1 MARASPRAKIP
12 FRGRS
17 APKRMTY
24 TALAR
29 SSREEYRAL
38 IAGLRCP
45 SGELLTD
52 LKEQCPKCHSPHV
65 EFKYFDNPP
74 KRTQPR
80 FTCNN
85 PECKVVKFTLG
96 GKQYN
101 PKRGPGPDPEPSE
114 VPGGGEEQSFTTRSS
129 KRTRLSA
136 DTGYLH
142 EPAGGA
148 EEVLDSAESK
158 SNAAHQCNYC
168 FDDVS
173 GTFRIECHECPDC
186 ELCIECFSI
195 NVEITRHKS
204 SHSYQAINVGTQAF

>member
-114 VPGGGEEQSFTTRSS
+114 VPGGGEEQSFTTR
-129 KRTRLSA
+129 
-136 DTGYLH
+136 Y
-142 EPAGGA
+142 
-148 EEVLDSAESK
+148 
-158 SNAAHQCNYC
+158 Q
-168 FDDVS
+168 
-173 GTFRIECHECPDC
+173 I
-186 ELCIECFSI
+186 
-195 NVEITRHKS
+195 
-204 SHSYQAINVGTQAF
+204 SHSSYA